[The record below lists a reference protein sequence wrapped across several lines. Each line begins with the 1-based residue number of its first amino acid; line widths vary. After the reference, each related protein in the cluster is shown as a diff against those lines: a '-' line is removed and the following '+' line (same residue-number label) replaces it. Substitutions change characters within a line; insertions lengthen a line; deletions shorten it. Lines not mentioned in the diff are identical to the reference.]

1 MGSANRTIAAPAPDS
16 PLSQRVSGEIGSIMQ
31 RAASWFSGPSE
42 MENAPH
48 AQGGRVLGSSLQQ
61 KLDELID
68 EDPDLCCPVSLM
80 IFADPVVASDG
91 FIYERASLT
100 TLLANRQA
108 SPMTRETLKQE
119 YQPAQQKRVEAHGYR
134 KKRSGALLQFARE
147 AASQQPEMAITALE
161 RITDYISILP
171 PQESRSLAGEASHL
185 YSQLG
190 RSAPAP

>member
-1 MGSANRTIAAPAPDS
+1 M
-16 PLSQRVSGEIGSIMQ
+16 VQ
-31 RAASWFSGPSE
+31 RAASWFSCQSPSNTGADACIE
-42 MENAPH
+42 VAVSEAESAPH

-61 KLDELID
+61 KLDELVD

-91 FIYERASLT
+91 FIYEKASLT

-119 YQPAQQKRVEAHGYR
+119 HQPAQQKRVEAHDFR

-147 AASQQPEMAITALE
+147 AAPQQPEMAIAALE
-161 RITDYISILP
+161 RVTDYIGILLP
-171 PQESRSLAGEASHL
+171 EHSRRLGGEASQL

-190 RSAPAP
+190 RSAPARLLQMTR